1 MQETVILSSRDAIL
15 YALPLVVVLLVA
27 MFRLDE
33 LFCARKTPPKQERDQ
48 QMHLRKGPS
57 PMFSDPDGR
66 PWRA

>member
-1 MQETVILSSRDAIL
+1 
-15 YALPLVVVLLVA
+15 VVLLVA